1 MTKISSVV
9 FSEGWFMADQKGF
22 PRGYSEFQPP
32 KSIFREP
39 NNWPI
44 FMKAEHDFRGSV
56 GTWPLSNG
64 SRSERDF

>member
-1 MTKISSVV
+1 
-9 FSEGWFMADQKGF
+9 MADQNGF
-22 PRGYSEFQPP
+22 PGGHPEFQPP
-32 KSIFREP
+32 KSIFREL

-64 SRSERDF
+64 SQSDRDF